1 MCSRDVNYRRTK
13 RLLFLFFILFLFSS
27 CKGGDKKHTN
37 EKIQSFSSKSSAVQ
51 IDESIYAIEKRDI
64 LEDIKLILDIRLKN
78 KISEEQLRQLAL
90 ALKGKEHN
98 KYERVFIFWFLPGME
113 IDAGAWATTH
123 FKPNLEVRILGVTI
137 EEEKELTASDEKRKG
152 FVAGKWFDNS
162 IIGGKYTLMNNNG
175 TITMYIDF
183 ADGSNL
189 DEEMVESFQSNLLR
203 YDDKDE
209 NDHREYDII
218 NSNGELAIY
227 GSSGLSR
234 TLQVLK

>member
-1 MCSRDVNYRRTK
+1 M
-13 RLLFLFFILFLFSS
+13 FLIFFVLYALVS
-27 CKGGDKKHTN
+27 CKGSDEKHTN
-37 EKIQSFSSKSSAVQ
+37 KKIQSFSSKRSTIQV
-51 IDESIYAIEKRDI
+51 DESVYAIEKRDV
-64 LEDIKLILDIRLKN
+64 LGDIKLSLDIRLKN
-78 KISEEQLRQLAL
+78 KISEKQLRQLAL

-98 KYERVFIFWFLPGME
+98 KYERIFIFWYLPGME

-152 FVAGKWFDNS
+152 FVIGKWFDNS

-189 DEEMVESFQSNLLR
+189 EEEMIESSQSNLLR

-209 NDHREYDII
+209 NDHREYYII
-218 NSNGELAIY
+218 NSNGELAVY
-227 GSSGLSR
+227 GRSGLSR
-234 TLQVLK
+234 TLQILQ